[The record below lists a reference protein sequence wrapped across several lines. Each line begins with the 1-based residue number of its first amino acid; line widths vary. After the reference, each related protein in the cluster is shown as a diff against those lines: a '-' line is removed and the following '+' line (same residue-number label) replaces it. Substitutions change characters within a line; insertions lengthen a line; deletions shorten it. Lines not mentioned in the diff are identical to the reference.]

1 MFSLRTVRKLTSKQS
16 PVTSSFRQAS
26 GTHVGKRVP
35 TNDVTLGTNR
45 VDSRNMSA
53 ALAVETSRTNDIFK
67 NMEPPKAAV
76 LLDPTPKM
84 PARLNFD
91 Q

>member
-26 GTHVGKRVP
+26 GSGKRVP

-53 ALAVETSRTNDIFK
+53 ALAVETWRTNDIFK
-67 NMEPPKAAV
+67 NMEPSKAAV